1 MPLAERSKFQLRL
14 DNGDA
19 MKKKIVIGIF
29 IALILL
35 TVVSFFVLI
44 ISCYN
49 QDLENDDHLAALGAI
64 MALFLCGCFVFY
76 ECDLF
81 YTVYYFVV
89 SPKTALK
96 STLHI
101 LSHLSLVLLGVS
113 LELPGIIFNL
123 PDSMKINTEW
133 VAPILFLSYAI
144 LRSACIYAY
153 AEDPAPIPES

>member
-1 MPLAERSKFQLRL
+1 
-14 DNGDA
+14 

-35 TVVSFFVLI
+35 TIV
-44 ISCYN
+44 
-49 QDLENDDHLAALGAI
+49 AALVLAI
-64 MALFLCGCFVFY
+64 DSYNYDMDPKNGVDVLEGFAAFMLIALGGCVVFY

-89 SPKTALK
+89 KPKTALK

-133 VAPILFLSYAI
+133 VAPILFLSYVI
-144 LRSACIYAY
+144 LRSACIYAS